1 MAQLVKVVDGLAIAS
16 VKVVNDLAIASVK
29 TIDGLDNTSGGGAS
43 AFTLVQTNNNSNDG
57 AGVASVTMG
66 SNVTAG
72 NLIAVF
78 VKWETPTANLTGI
91 TENGGAMTLLT
102 PQTQSDVEGVW
113 AYKLSATG
121 GGTSISLSWSGS
133 PTFTRA
139 IVVEFDYGGTATF
152 VTSVNGGAESNPGSG
167 TIETAD
173 ATNSGTHRLNVAGA
187 ALYSGVAPTNQAIGG
202 TTGFGGTPGTGTNGI
217 ITTSDT
223 HAWWGIGNLA
233 GGAND
238 DAQCEYG
245 TTTMWAMQ
253 MACFAAN

>member
-1 MAQLVKVVDGLAIAS
+1 MAQNIKTIQGVALASIKTIQGIAIAS
-16 VKVVNDLAIASVK
+16 IK
-29 TIDGLDNTSGGGAS
+29 TIQGVDNTSGGGAS
-43 AFTLVQTNNNSNDG
+43 AFTLVQTNSNSSDG
-57 AGVASVTMG
+57 SGVTTVTMG

-78 VKWETPTANLTGI
+78 VKWETPTGNLTGI
-91 TENGGAMTLLT
+91 TENGGALTLLT

-113 AYKLSATG
+113 GYKLSATG

-139 IVVEFDYGGTATF
+139 IVVEFDYGGTATLSTN
-152 VTSVNGGAESNPGSG
+152 VSGGSETNPSSG

-187 ALYSGVAPTNQAIGG
+187 ALYSGVSPANQAIGG
-202 TTGFGGTPGTGTNGI
+202 VTGFGGTPGTGTNGI
-217 ITTSDT
+217 ITLSDT
-223 HAWWGIGNLA
+223 HVWWGIGNLA

-238 DAQCEYG
+238 DAQVDYG
-245 TTTMWAMQ
+245 VNAMWALQ

>member
-1 MAQLVKVVDGLAIAS
+1 MSANQQVMLAQKIA
-16 VKVVNDLAIASVK
+16 A
-29 TIDGLDNTSGGGAS
+29 GGGGAS
-43 AFTLVQTNNNSNDG
+43 AFTLVNEDSNSNDG
-57 AGVASVTMG
+57 AGVTSVTM
-66 SNVTAG
+66 STNVTAG
-72 NLIAVF
+72 NLVVAF
-78 VKWETPTANLTGI
+78 MKWETPSGSLTGI

-121 GGTSISLSWSGS
+121 GGTSIALTWSGS

-139 IVVEFDYGGTATF
+139 IVMEFDYGGTCTF
-152 VTSVNGGAESNPGSG
+152 VTSVNGGAESNPSSG

-187 ALYSGVAPTNQAIGG
+187 ALYSGVSPANQAIGG
-202 TTGFGGTPGTGTNGI
+202 VTGFGGTPGTGTNGI
-217 ITTSDT
+217 ITVSDT

-233 GGAND
+233 GAATD
-238 DAQCEYG
+238 DAQVDYG
-245 TTTMWAMQ
+245 VNAMWALQ